1 MTPKTTEAFKNC
13 KILFWNARSI
23 RNRKTELPTLL
34 NSIDIF
40 ICVESWLT
48 DNDIDK
54 DYIFDK
60 RFVQLK
66 KKGQK
71 AMVLEKFK
79 YSFEKI

>member
-1 MTPKTTEAFKNC
+1 MTPKTAEAFKNC
-13 KILFWNARSI
+13 KIFFWNARSI

-40 ICVESWLT
+40 ICV
-48 DNDIDK
+48 DIDK

-60 RFVQLK
+60 KFVQLK